1 VVEAYRNCPVVVEFL
16 QDLVEEITLA
26 HPYKVKVIVAA
37 VNRFLYKFREANYDD
52 GLNEGGY
59 KCIQN

>member
-1 VVEAYRNCPVVVEFL
+1 MVVEFL

-37 VNRFLYKFREANYDD
+37 LNRFLYKFREANYDD